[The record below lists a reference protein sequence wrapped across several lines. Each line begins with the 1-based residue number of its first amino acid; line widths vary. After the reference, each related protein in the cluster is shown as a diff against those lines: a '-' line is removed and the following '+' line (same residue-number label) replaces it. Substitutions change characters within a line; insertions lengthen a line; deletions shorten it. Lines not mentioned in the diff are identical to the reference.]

1 MFFSNRSIAILLA
14 ILAGS
19 SLALADSPRPNVL
32 LIMTDDQGYGDL
44 SLHGNPVL
52 RTPAMDSV
60 GREGVRLD
68 RFYVSP
74 VCAPTRASLLTG
86 RYHLRTGSWGVS
98 RRQEVVDPAETTIA
112 EVMRENGYATGC
124 FGKWHNGAAYPETP
138 NGQGFDEFF
147 GFLGGVW
154 REYYDPILRHN
165 DEDNRYEGYITEIL
179 TDKAIDWMDEQIDRD
194 QAFFCYLPYNAPHTP
209 GLVDEEYWKPFY
221 EKSVG
226 RWESVIY
233 GMIKSIDEQIAR
245 VLSFLETS
253 GQEENTIVIFMT
265 DNGPNTFRY
274 TAGLKGKKAHIYEG
288 GIRVPFF
295 IRWPGTL
302 KPHTVNQPLSHIDI
316 LPTVA
321 ELCNIDLNTPN
332 PIDGM
337 SFASLLRDPSM
348 DWPDR
353 QFISFSY
360 GSKTK
365 IQSEAAVH
373 TNRWTA
379 VQFKGAWSLYDIEA
393 DVRQRHDLSK
403 RYPEVLDKL
412 KSHWETELAT
422 MPPLGVETP
431 VPVGQRDGERVVLKG
446 HDANFNVPRG
456 KGIDYNYRAGFTGH
470 WISKWTDTKAYPE
483 WKLNVAQGG
492 NYEVSILYCL
502 PAEDVG
508 VAGYLELGIQRLP
521 FKIVEAFDPQP
532 YSQPFMLD
540 GESTKYEH
548 KAWKRLTLGTAQL
561 NGGQASVRIQ
571 LSDIPGPNGIEIK
584 EVELRRLN

>member
-1 MFFSNRSIAILLA
+1 MRVLLIAFVSALVSAFSIASA
-14 ILAGS
+14 S
-19 SLALADSPRPNVL
+19 RPNVL
-32 LIMTDDQGYGDL
+32 LIVTDDQGYGDL
-44 SLHGNPVL
+44 SLHDNPVL
-52 RTPAMDSV
+52 KTPAMDSI
-60 GREGVRLD
+60 GKEGVRLD

-98 RRQEVVDPAETTIA
+98 NRQEVVDPDETTIA
-112 EVMRENGYATGC
+112 EAMRENGYATGC

-138 NGQGFDEFF
+138 NGQGFDEFL

-165 DEDNRYEGYITEIL
+165 DEDKRYQGYITEIL
-179 TDKAIDWMDEQIDRD
+179 TDKAIDWMGTQIESDEP
-194 QAFFCYLPYNAPHTP
+194 FFCYLPYNAPHTP

-233 GMIKSIDEQIAR
+233 GMIKSIDDQIAR
-245 VLSFLETS
+245 ILTFIDES
-253 GQEENTIVIFMT
+253 GQAENTIVIFMT

-274 TAGLKGKKAHIYEG
+274 TAGLKGKKAHIHEG

-302 KPHTVNQPLSHIDI
+302 KPHTVDKPLSHIDI
-316 LPTVA
+316 LPTLA
-321 ELCNIDLNTPN
+321 DLCSFEPNTAKPL
-332 PIDGM
+332 DGL
-337 SFASLLRDPSM
+337 SFASLLREPSAN
-348 DWPDR
+348 WPDR
-353 QFISFSY
+353 QLISFSY

-379 VQFKGAWSLYDIEA
+379 VQSKGKWALYDIQA
-393 DVRQRHDLSK
+393 DIRQRDDLSK
-403 RYPEVLDKL
+403 EYPEVLDTL
-412 KSHWETELAT
+412 RNHWERELAT

-431 VPVGQRDGERVVLKG
+431 VPIGQRNGELVVLKG
-446 HDANFNVPRG
+446 HDSKFNVPRG

-483 WKLNVAQGG
+483 WNLDVAKGG
-492 NYEVSILYCL
+492 DYEVSILYCL
-502 PAEDVG
+502 PEEDTG
-508 VAGYLELGIQRLP
+508 LTGYFKLGDQRLP
-521 FKIVEAFDPQP
+521 LTIEDAFDPQP
-532 YSQPFMLD
+532 YSQPYMLD

-548 KAWKRLTLGTAQL
+548 KAWKRLPVGEVRLIA
-561 NGGQASVRIQ
+561 GQATARIQ
-571 LSDIPGPNGIEIK
+571 LTDIPGPNGIEIK